1 MDTLPIKRLVSE
13 ETAYRVQNST
23 QSYLRDLSS
32 VGVTDYVVMTSI
44 SFLRILPSRS
54 WEGLLY
60 AITIV
65 LLHSDI

>member
-54 WEGLLY
+54 
-60 AITIV
+60 
-65 LLHSDI
+65 